1 MPIEAD
7 ALERVGIQR
16 IHDSPKVIAA
26 VARDDWHRC
35 GMCGL
40 RLSLEEVSVDILLA
54 VFDKADVLATILLKV
69 DRGPHPDY
77 IGAQPSLQLRNPGRV
92 GREETRYMLWSF
104 ARALLQQ
111 LHSAVG
117 GQNVPS
123 RAAPKSRRRCKQ

>member
-54 VFDKADVLATILLKV
+54 VSDKADVLATILLKV
-69 DRGPHPDY
+69 DRGPCCSNFTPLLEGKMYHPGPPPKADED
-77 IGAQPSLQLRNPGRV
+77 ASSRPSV
-92 GREETRYMLWSF
+92 
-104 ARALLQQ
+104 A
-111 LHSAVG
+111 
-117 GQNVPS
+117 
-123 RAAPKSRRRCKQ
+123 